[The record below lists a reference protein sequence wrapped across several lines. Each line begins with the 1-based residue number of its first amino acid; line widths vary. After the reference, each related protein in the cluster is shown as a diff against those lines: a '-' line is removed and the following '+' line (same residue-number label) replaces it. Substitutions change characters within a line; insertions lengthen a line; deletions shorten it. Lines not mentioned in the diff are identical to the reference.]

1 MANPR
6 PEAIY
11 RYEFTIPPE
20 AVDGNGH
27 VNNVAFVQWMQEAAV
42 RHFESL
48 GGMAPMQAAGATW
61 VVHSHK
67 IEYLKPAFAGQV
79 LEVRTWVSDV
89 RRVRSTR
96 HYEFV
101 RKADGELLVK
111 GETDWVFVDAGSGR
125 PKTIPEA
132 VTRVFPILKGKM

>member
-1 MANPR
+1 MSNPQA
-6 PEAIY
+6 EAIY
-11 RYEFTIPPE
+11 RYEIIIPTE

-27 VNNVAFVQWMQEAAV
+27 VNNIVFVQWMQEAAI
-42 RHFESL
+42 RHFDSIGGTSL
-48 GGMAPMQAAGATW
+48 TLAAGATW

-67 IEYLKPAFAGQV
+67 IEYLKPAYAGQV
-79 LEVRTWVSDV
+79 IEVRTWVSDV

-101 RKADGELLVK
+101 RKEDGELLVK
-111 GETDWVFVDAGSGR
+111 GETDWVFVDAKDGR

-132 VTRVFPILKGKM
+132 VVKVFPILSGKK